1 MSNTASESP
10 SLERR
15 DLRSV
20 TRSGPREDLRRFL
33 DASGEPLWPG
43 QLATL
48 LGVSE
53 RFVAYMLMDAVR
65 SGRVAKLADGRYESQ
80 MSQCGAELADL
91 FQFVLECEANWRR
104 CDRFGL

>member
-1 MSNTASESP
+1 MSQTTSEPP

-15 DLRSV
+15 GLRSAI
-20 TRSGPREDLRRFL
+20 RSSPREDLRRFL
-33 DASGEPLWPG
+33 DARDEPLRPEH
-43 QLATL
+43 LATL

-65 SGRVAKLADGRYESQ
+65 SGRVTKLDDGRYESQ
-80 MSQCGAELADL
+80 MGRCGAELADL
-91 FQFVLECEANWRR
+91 LRFVRECEANWRL